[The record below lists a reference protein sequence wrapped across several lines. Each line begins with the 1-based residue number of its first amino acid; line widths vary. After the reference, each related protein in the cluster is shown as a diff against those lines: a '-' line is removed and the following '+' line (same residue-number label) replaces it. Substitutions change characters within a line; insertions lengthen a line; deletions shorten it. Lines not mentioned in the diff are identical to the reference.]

1 MCVCLLK
8 GGRVTEHFF
17 FFFAFCFFLLS
28 FVLLF
33 ACAKHCAAMQEAT
46 VGVAKEA
53 TPSTTTSVEDE
64 LNDCW
69 KCQGVGTV
77 TKKTRGKKARKQQ
90 RQVPTGVVQKP
101 SLQSEIVG
109 GPNSNHQNKPGD
121 PAQIKRGHVELHT
134 VKCPVCQG
142 SKRPASRKRR
152 LALAGQDKA
161 CATVTKRVGM
171 PGWTRPGPPATGA
184 DDPRATIGTAEQL
197 CCLVGQWRLF
207 QQIGGYRWVAMT
219 AFGFFATARV
229 RQSARLPVSS
239 MKFVCDLLER
249 YSTDDV
255 VTAWVAATTMRRL
268 FLDSHSSAR
277 RSCDGTGLS
286 RRLHCADIGCGIGSV
301 LLMAAWMLRG
311 SNAQLPDQSLQ
322 SEQCN
327 GTDTAEK
334 DPCARLD
341 SSPKHNSRD
350 TLPCVSV
357 GVEAQPSR
365 LALAHKSII
374 YNGASD
380 RVAAIHGDLRDLIPE
395 KLIQTGATGSN
406 VTEGVAAASGGA
418 GDKKNGQRAVVSP
431 AILHGAIP
439 VGDGGDAGIAQGGN
453 EDISLPSKIL
463 STLSR
468 LCKDVAE
475 LPPTKAP
482 SVAVFDLVTGTPP
495 YFDVKQG
502 GLGAQVASAKCLFE
516 YRGGIEV
523 RVITSD
529 ERAIEYH

>member
-1 MCVCLLK
+1 
-8 GGRVTEHFF
+8 
-17 FFFAFCFFLLS
+17 
-28 FVLLF
+28 
-33 ACAKHCAAMQEAT
+33 
-46 VGVAKEA
+46 
-53 TPSTTTSVEDE
+53 
-64 LNDCW
+64 
-69 KCQGVGTV
+69 
-77 TKKTRGKKARKQQ
+77 
-90 RQVPTGVVQKP
+90 
-101 SLQSEIVG
+101 
-109 GPNSNHQNKPGD
+109 
-121 PAQIKRGHVELHT
+121 
-134 VKCPVCQG
+134 
-142 SKRPASRKRR
+142 
-152 LALAGQDKA
+152 
-161 CATVTKRVGM
+161 
-171 PGWTRPGPPATGA
+171 
-184 DDPRATIGTAEQL
+184 
-197 CCLVGQWRLF
+197 
-207 QQIGGYRWVAMT
+207 
-219 AFGFFATARV
+219 
-229 RQSARLPVSS
+229 
-239 MKFVCDLLER
+239 
-249 YSTDDV
+249 
-255 VTAWVAATTMRRL
+255 MRRL

-516 YRGGIEV
+516 YRGGIEAYCLAARELLKPCRRARFVVAETSTVKGIFERVHNAAAVANLIIAERVDVCPKEGKSILFSVYVMKHTETECNCCTEGQERPVAGAKVPPSNGGTTAPYRIRVVTV
-523 RVITSD
+523 RGTDGNRTLQYRQLLDSMGIPP
-529 ERAIEYH
+529 RK